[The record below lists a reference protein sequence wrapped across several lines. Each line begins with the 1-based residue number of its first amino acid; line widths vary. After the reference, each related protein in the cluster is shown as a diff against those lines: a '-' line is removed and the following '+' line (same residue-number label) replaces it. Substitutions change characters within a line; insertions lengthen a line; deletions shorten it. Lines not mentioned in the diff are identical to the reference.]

1 MGSRSRKYSKGERR
15 GFYII
20 ENGRSKFIDLTPFE
34 GIYRD
39 IDVAG
44 KSAFEVNNL
53 LKEFI
58 EKTDVRNKVVVLK
71 VHGELIRGKTSD
83 IDFSYIKNEIMKR
96 GAIYLHLNR
105 SQLRSKEYD
114 IIVSSESDSQKI
126 EEEIFMEVIKGKKF
140 TEERLLSLE
149 LPKALFN
156 QLKVQKKEGEVSLD
170 YERRMKEAAIEVLG
184 IKKLLEG

>member
-1 MGSRSRKYSKGERR
+1 
-15 GFYII
+15 
-20 ENGRSKFIDLTPFE
+20 
-34 GIYRD
+34 
-39 IDVAG
+39 
-44 KSAFEVNNL
+44 
-53 LKEFI
+53 
-58 EKTDVRNKVVVLK
+58 
-71 VHGELIRGKTSD
+71 
-83 IDFSYIKNEIMKR
+83 NEIMKR

-105 SQLRSKEYD
+105 SQLRSKEFD